1 MVGSGYI
8 AVELAGILNALGSD
22 VSIVVRYN
30 KPRSHCRSH
39 RLDRFV
45 MGLEKLNFELSSRVG
60 LICSPSMHDYLTHVS
75 RTLNRSLLVMCSR
88 YITQTNVQCLPGTA
102 TLIVHYPHY
111 QHSLST
117 VYCCYWHVA
126 SFPGSSGKSLGTRLM
141 VMYVTLS

>member
-1 MVGSGYI
+1 MESGRGRGRSEEEGNKGRRVHIDCVSNVVTKILNLFLSLSIPTTRYCPLLPHRKTVVVGSGYI

-60 LICSPSMHDYLTHVS
+60 LICNLAG
-75 RTLNRSLLVMCSR
+75 R
-88 YITQTNVQCLPGTA
+88 A
-102 TLIVHYPHY
+102 
-111 QHSLST
+111 
-117 VYCCYWHVA
+117 WE
-126 SFPGSSGKSLGTRLM
+126 
-141 VMYVTLS
+141 